1 MMMPGYTE
9 TFKARMV
16 ARLLRP
22 GAPTPYALARE
33 VDVPYQTLTRW
44 VKAATLESMSKKP
57 TSKPK
62 PSRSLSAAEKLAL
75 VKEADQLD
83 EAELGAFLRR
93 KGLHEAD
100 LTQWRE
106 AIDEAALVALDSRKR
121 RSSVS
126 AEARRIRELERE
138 LRRKEKALAEHAT
151 LLALKK
157 RPEFAALWADEDSDI
172 PPKSGR

>member
-1 MMMPGYTE
+1 MMMAEYTE
-9 TFKARMV
+9 TFKTRMV

-22 GAPTPYALARE
+22 GAPTPYGLAQE

-44 VKAATLESMSKKP
+44 LKAATLEDMSKKT

-62 PSRSLSAAEKLAL
+62 PARSLSAAEKLAL
-75 VKEADQLD
+75 VHEADQLD
-83 EAELGAFLRR
+83 AAELGAFLRR

-100 LTQWRE
+100 LKQWRE
-106 AIDEAALVALDSRKR
+106 LALAGLDSRKSR
-121 RSSVS
+121 GGVS

-157 RPEFAALWADEDSDI
+157 RPEFAALWGDEESDT
-172 PPKSGR
+172 PPRNGR

>member
-1 MMMPGYTE
+1 MMMAGYTE

-44 VKAATLESMSKKP
+44 VKAATLESMSKKT

-100 LTQWRE
+100 LKQWRDVIE
-106 AIDEAALVALDSRKR
+106 EAALGALDSRR
-121 RSSVS
+121 RRGSAS

-157 RPEFAALWADEDSDI
+157 RPEFAALWADEESDT
-172 PPKSGR
+172 PPRSGR